1 MTIMS
6 SGKQYSIVNG
16 AQLPSFMGKNVS
28 VIGVVAK
35 YASAGSLSLTINTT
49 DNIALTV
56 NLNKP
61 LDKDLNGEY
70 IEVRGVCEN
79 AREGKII
86 KAEEYFSFNNTS
98 FDAKS
103 HNTLCKFVNS
113 IPNGYS
119 AKKN

>member
-70 IEVRGVCEN
+70 IEVFL
-79 AREGKII
+79 A
-86 KAEEYFSFNNTS
+86 FS
-98 FDAKS
+98 
-103 HNTLCKFVNS
+103 V
-113 IPNGYS
+113 
-119 AKKN
+119 